1 MRATWRE
8 QGLTKSNRYS
18 LDWARVFQR
27 FSAAFL
33 GEPRHPFS
41 GVRSGE
47 PRHPFSGVRSR
58 GKPGE
63 PRHPYSG
70 VRSGGS
76 QRGSQAH
83 QTCTGLHPAFAGC
96 LAADAVHSRHCAT
109 HGQQSFALAYV
120 AGDARVGCCGPLD
133 MDGRASSLGT
143 QTPILWR
150 GRKPGRD

>member
-8 QGLTKSNRYS
+8 QGLTKINRYS

-27 FSAAFL
+27 FNAAFL
-33 GEPRHPFS
+33 GES
-41 GVRSGE
+41 
-47 PRHPFSGVRSR
+47 
-58 GKPGE
+58 
-63 PRHPYSG
+63 RHPYSG

-83 QTCTGLHPAFAGC
+83 QTCTGLRPAFVGC